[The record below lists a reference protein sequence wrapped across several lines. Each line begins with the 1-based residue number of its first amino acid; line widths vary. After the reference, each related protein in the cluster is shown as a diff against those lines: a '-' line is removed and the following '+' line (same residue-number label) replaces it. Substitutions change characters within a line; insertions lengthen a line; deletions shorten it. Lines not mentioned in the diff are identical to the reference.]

1 MQHIIPQKAAC
12 KAGFTRADQCTC
24 NISAIS
30 IGRRRPQPMEMEMAR
45 KSKKMTVWRQV
56 YPADSNK
63 VPSWKALGWSWILF
77 AAEGI
82 GTLIGVL
89 LWSAM
94 KAAISQR
101 IP

>member
-1 MQHIIPQKAAC
+1 MQHAIPQKAAC
-12 KAGFTRADQCTC
+12 KAGFRRAGQCNC

-30 IGRRRPQPMEMEMAR
+30 MGRRRPQPMEKEMAR
-45 KSKKMTVWRQV
+45 KSKKRAVWRQV
-56 YPADSNK
+56 YPADSNN
-63 VPSWKALGWSWILF
+63 VPSWRASGWSWTLS
-77 AAEGI
+77 AAECI